1 VLDRVYRSVVFT
13 LFLLLVAIGIF
24 NTVIGEEKMKAGDSN
39 SAKATFAGG
48 CFWCMQPPFDKLTG
62 VLSTTV
68 GYTGGEEKNPTYKDV
83 ASGSTSH
90 TEAIQIEYNP
100 DEVSYEK
107 LLEVFWQ
114 NVDPTDGGGQFCD
127 RGNQYRTGIFAH
139 NDKQRKLAE
148 QSKEKLSSALKADG
162 SIVTE
167 ITQAGDFYDGE
178 DYHQDYY
185 KKNPIRYKL
194 YRTSCGRDRRLKALW
209 GNSKSGK

>member
-1 VLDRVYRSVVFT
+1 VLKRIDFGCVFP
-13 LFLLLVAIGIF
+13 LLLWLITIGMLNTAIGD
-24 NTVIGEEKMKAGDSN
+24 EKMNERDSN

-83 ASGSTSH
+83 SSGSTGH

-100 DEVSYEK
+100 DEVTYEK

-114 NVDPTDGGGQFCD
+114 NVDPTDKGGQFCD

-139 NDKQRKLAE
+139 NEEQRKLAE
-148 QSKEKLSSALKADG
+148 QSKEKLGSRLKADG

-194 YRTSCGRDRRLKALW
+194 YRYNCGRDRRLKALW
-209 GNSKSGK
+209 GDGSK